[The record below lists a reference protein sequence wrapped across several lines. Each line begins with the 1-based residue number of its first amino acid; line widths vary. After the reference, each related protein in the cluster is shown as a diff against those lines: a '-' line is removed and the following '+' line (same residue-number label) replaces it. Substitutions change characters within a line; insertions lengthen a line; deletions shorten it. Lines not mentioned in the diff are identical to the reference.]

1 MTTMPR
7 ERLIPRSIP
16 LLLLI
21 FAVLAPRPLPVRAAE
36 KPAAEAAAK
45 PAVKALDPVAAAI
58 EELRG
63 STADRLAELEATR
76 SSALGTEAAL
86 ALDRQI
92 AGVKLD
98 FELGVLRLQLDEQK
112 ALGRNEAVEELT
124 TSMDA
129 LEKLRDE
136 VGGPRDQTPTPV
148 ATPDEG
154 ESQ

>member
-36 KPAAEAAAK
+36 KPAAK
-45 PAVKALDPVAAAI
+45 PTVKALDPVAAAI

-63 STADRLAELEATR
+63 STADHLAELEATR
-76 SSALGTEAAL
+76 GSALSTEAAL

-112 ALGRNEAVEELT
+112 ALGRDTAVEEL
-124 TSMDA
+124 SASIDA
-129 LEKLRDE
+129 LAKLRDE
-136 VGGPRDQTPTPV
+136 ADGSRDQVPTPV
-148 ATPDEG
+148 ATSDEK